1 MGFGTAAPGTINMNY
16 GKHRSERDDP
26 WDSRIRRQPG
36 IGEFARGI
44 ANIFDVCFFIYI
56 FIFLCR
62 IANDSWRELGKNF
75 EGKGRRLKI
84 SR

>member
-1 MGFGTAAPGTINMNY
+1 MGFGTAAPGTINMIY

-44 ANIFDVCFFIYI
+44 ANIFDVCFFTYL
-56 FIFLCR
+56 FM
-62 IANDSWRELGKNF
+62 
-75 EGKGRRLKI
+75 
-84 SR
+84 

>member
-1 MGFGTAAPGTINMNY
+1 MNY

-44 ANIFDVCFFIYI
+44 ANIFDVCFFIFY
-56 FIFLCR
+56 FFFLR
-62 IANDSWRELGKNF
+62 RVA
-75 EGKGRRLKI
+75 EGWFLARLLPEN
-84 SR
+84 R

>member
-1 MGFGTAAPGTINMNY
+1 MNY

-44 ANIFDVCFFIYI
+44 ANIFDVCFFIFY
-56 FIFLCR
+56 FFFYVESQKVG
-62 IANDSWRELGKNF
+62 SWRVCYRRIGNIGKSVA
-75 EGKGRRLKI
+75 RRVV
-84 SR
+84 